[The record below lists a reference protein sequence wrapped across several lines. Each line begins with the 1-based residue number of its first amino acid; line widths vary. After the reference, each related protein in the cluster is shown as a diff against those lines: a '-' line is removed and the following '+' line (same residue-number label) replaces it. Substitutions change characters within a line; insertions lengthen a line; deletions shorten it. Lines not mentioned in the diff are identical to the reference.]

1 MFWSLWR
8 GGISDK
14 QEQSLLD
21 RMGAARKVA
30 EAESLA
36 QETREKW
43 RVILEGLEREY
54 EILVHGDADETQ
66 DDKLLKKQMLEQ
78 SCMVKNT
85 IDELQRIHKKYSCF
99 SQVIIVE
106 TLKKFNVDLQVYFN
120 GVIIGPHCMILAENA
135 EKIQQHLYDEMM
147 KKVKE
152 PSLREAMKKY
162 RDKMV
167 TIYKIW
173 YELCKTMMSTKEQDD
188 AAIQKFEDNI
198 KELRRQ
204 IVIIH
209 LSLATRTLS
218 NFRPN

>member
-1 MFWSLWR
+1 MDFAQAYVLESLEGR
-8 GGISDK
+8 DK

-21 RMGAARKVA
+21 RMSALNDFSRAR
-30 EAESLA
+30 
-36 QETREKW
+36 RE
-43 RVILEGLEREY
+43 
-54 EILVHGDADETQ
+54 DSTT
-66 DDKLLKKQMLEQ
+66 
-78 SCMVKNT
+78 S
-85 IDELQRIHKKYSCF
+85 
-99 SQVIIVE
+99 
-106 TLKKFNVDLQVYFN
+106 
-120 GVIIGPHCMILAENA
+120 
-135 EKIQQHLYDEMM
+135 YDEMM

-167 TIYKIW
+167 TIYKVW
-173 YELCKTMMSTKEQDD
+173 YELCKTMMSTKEQED
-188 AAIQKFEDNI
+188 AAIQKFKDSI

>member
-1 MFWSLWR
+1 LHRHMFWSLWR

-21 RMGAARKVA
+21 RMSALNDFSRAR
-30 EAESLA
+30 
-36 QETREKW
+36 RE
-43 RVILEGLEREY
+43 
-54 EILVHGDADETQ
+54 DSTT
-66 DDKLLKKQMLEQ
+66 
-78 SCMVKNT
+78 S
-85 IDELQRIHKKYSCF
+85 
-99 SQVIIVE
+99 
-106 TLKKFNVDLQVYFN
+106 
-120 GVIIGPHCMILAENA
+120 
-135 EKIQQHLYDEMM
+135 YDEMM

-167 TIYKIW
+167 TIYKVW
-173 YELCKTMMSTKEQDD
+173 YELCKTMMSTKEQED
-188 AAIQKFEDNI
+188 AAIQKFKDSI